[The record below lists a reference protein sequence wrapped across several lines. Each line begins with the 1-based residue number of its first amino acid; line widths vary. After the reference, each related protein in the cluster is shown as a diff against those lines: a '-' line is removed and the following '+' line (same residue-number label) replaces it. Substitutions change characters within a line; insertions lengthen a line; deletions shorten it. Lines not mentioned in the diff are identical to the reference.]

1 MPGPGSYAVEP
12 IKDSPFISFA
22 KKYEVID
29 RMADFPG
36 PGNYNIPNKKGKRSA
51 VIGKQ

>member
-1 MPGPGSYAVEP
+1 MPGPGLYAIES
-12 IKDSPFISFA
+12 KKNSPYISFA

-29 RMADFPG
+29 KTTDFPG
-36 PGNYNIPNKKGKRSA
+36 PGKYSIPNKKGKKSA